1 MGTFQNNYLLKCKIY
16 YEKNMVLTISG
27 EVLKKQ
33 DLTLKEFGIL
43 LYYAGG
49 GTGDIAPKISDK
61 LWNMNLLTKTI
72 DGYEY
77 NRHANKRIEEWSEDS
92 KKDSKTIADDNA
104 RFIALADKLRELFP
118 EGKKDGTIYPWRD
131 NTITIAKK
139 LKTLCDK
146 FQCKFTD
153 EEAVAATKRYV
164 DSFNGNYR
172 YMQLLKYFIL
182 KRDNEK
188 MEESSQLLNFI
199 QNQEATNPTSI
210 FRDNGEIL

>member
-1 MGTFQNNYLLKCKIY
+1 
-16 YEKNMVLTISG
+16 MVLTISG

-33 DLTLKEFGIL
+33 GLTLKEFGVL
-43 LYYAGG
+43 LYYAGS
-49 GTGDIAPKISDK
+49 GTGDIAPEIGDK
-61 LWNMNLLTKTI
+61 LWNMNLLVKTI

-77 NRHANKRIEEWSEDS
+77 NPHATKRIEEWSEDS
-92 KKDSKTIADDNA
+92 KNDSKTVDNTNA
-104 RFIALADKLRELFP
+104 RFMALADKLRELFP
-118 EGKKDGTIYPWRD
+118 EGRKDGTTYPWRD
-131 NTITIAKK
+131 NTVTIAKK

-153 EEAVAATKRYV
+153 EEAIAATKRYV
-164 DSFNGNYR
+164 DSFHRNYR

-199 QNQEATNPTSI
+199 QNQEATNPASD
-210 FRDNGEIL
+210 FRDNGEML